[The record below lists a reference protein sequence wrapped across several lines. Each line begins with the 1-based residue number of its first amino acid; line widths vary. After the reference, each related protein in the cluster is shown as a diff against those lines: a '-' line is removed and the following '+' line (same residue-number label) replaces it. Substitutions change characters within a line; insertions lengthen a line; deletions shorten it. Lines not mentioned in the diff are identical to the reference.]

1 MNNSVFAKTMKNV
14 RNHGDIKIV
23 TTNKQ
28 RNKFASEPNYHS
40 PKYISKDLLIMEIKK
55 VEVKMNKPVYLA
67 QAILDI
73 SKTLMYKF
81 WYDYIKRKYVDNARL
96 CYTDTDSF
104 IINIKTKDF
113 YKDISNDIKEWYDTS
128 NYDENDKRLLPIGK
142 NIKVMG
148 LFKDELGGKIMTEFL
163 ALRAKAYAY
172 LMEDDTEPKKAKGM
186 NTCIIKTE
194 LIFENYRESLFNNKI
209 ILKSQQ
215 RFKNDHH
222 IVYTEEV
229 NKIVLSSN
237 DDKRLQ
243 TFNKVTTYPYGT
255 NAFKVCE
262 GEMLSKLLMAITNKK
277 KKINTND
284 KH

>member
-40 PKYISKDLLIMEIKK
+40 TKYISKDLLIMEIKK

-104 IINIKTKDF
+104 IINIKTEDF

-142 NIKVMG
+142 NKKVMG

-186 NTCIIKTE
+186 NMCIIKTE

-243 TFNKVTTYPYGT
+243 TFDGITTLPYGS
-255 NAFKVCE
+255 NDFKVCE
-262 GEMLSKLLMAITNKK
+262 SEMLTKK
-277 KKINTND
+277 KAIPIKLYYNKI
-284 KH
+284 

>member
-40 PKYISKDLLIMEIKK
+40 TKYISKDLLIMEIKK

-104 IINIKTKDF
+104 IINIKTEDF

-142 NIKVMG
+142 NKKVMG

-172 LMEDDTEPKKAKGM
+172 LMEDDTEPKKAKEM

-243 TFNKVTTYPYGT
+243 TFDGITTLPYGS
-255 NAFKVCE
+255 NDFKVCE
-262 GEMLSKLLMAITNKK
+262 SEMLTKK
-277 KKINTND
+277 KAIPIKLYYNKI
-284 KH
+284 